1 MSRIPFSRIFFGI
14 GSCPHSGMP
23 GAPCG
28 PALRSTIT
36 EFSSMSRS
44 GSSIRA
50 AMSS

>member
-1 MSRIPFSRIFFGI
+1 MSRTPFSSSFLGI
-14 GSCPHSGMP
+14 GSWPHSGMP

-28 PALRSTIT
+28 PALLSTST
-36 EFSSMSRS
+36 ESSSTTRS